1 MPHMPF
7 LFIFIL
13 FSFFFFFFFFFCQ
26 GMKFLIGSKVI
37 PETPKDIA
45 SFFLH
50 TEGLNKK
57 HIGEYLGG
65 S

>member
-1 MPHMPF
+1 M
-7 LFIFIL
+7 
-13 FSFFFFFFFFFCQ
+13 SQSTTFFFFFSLQ